1 MIGWFYLN
9 LSVFKILLHS
19 ILHIEIYLLLR
30 ERVVFISMLHSICEL
45 GLLVKYF
52 SCIMFSVA
60 FWHIFHGI
68 TEIYKVYTVYH

>member
-9 LSVFKILLHS
+9 LLSVFKILVHS

-45 GLLVKYF
+45 GRLVKCF
-52 SCIMFSVA
+52 SCLIFSVA
-60 FWHIFHGI
+60 YWHVFH
-68 TEIYKVYTVYH
+68 